1 MGTNVGGLI
10 LPFEG
15 DEIQAVVLIEQ
26 LEAKSLHKREHQT
39 SDFNTGSEE
48 DFSFCLV
55 NGYLILHHAY
65 YVHSMFYTPEI
76 WQEKFKHLGL
86 MERIIVFLRV
96 DSANAAGYA
105 IYENAQQ
112 IRCLE
117 QSEDVTHQFGEI
129 LSFEQQWLNASAFYV
144 HEFEDEYGEWQSKI
158 IPESEF
164 NENEMEEW
172 EDYYK
177 CRYIDEYENS
187 VREFELASVILNELL
202 FDLFQM
208 KYTLDNPYPE
218 TFLYST
224 LSEPRKSKQ
233 SQARQNSNS
242 SLWGKLVALFKK

>member
-10 LPFEG
+10 LPFQG
-15 DEIQAVVLIEQ
+15 DEQQAVVFIGK
-26 LEAKSLHKREHQT
+26 LEGKVLYKREQWT

-55 NGYLILHHAY
+55 NGYLILHHAS

-76 WQEKFKHLGL
+76 WQEKFRHLDL
-86 MERIIVFLRV
+86 MDRIIVFLHV

-117 QSEDVTHQFGEI
+117 QSEDETYQSGEI
-129 LSFEQQWLNASAFYV
+129 LSFEQQWLNAPAFYV
-144 HEFEDEYGEWQSKI
+144 HEFEDEYGEWQTKN

-164 NENEMEEW
+164 NEDEMEEW

-177 CRYIDEYENS
+177 CRYIDDYENS
-187 VREFELASVILNELL
+187 VHESGLTGVILNELL
-202 FDLFQM
+202 FEMFQM
-208 KYTLDNPYPE
+208 KYTLDYPYPE

-224 LSEPRKSKQ
+224 LSEPRQ
-233 SQARQNSNS
+233 SQQSHAKQNSTS
-242 SLWGKLVALFKK
+242 SLWGKLTALFKK